1 MMDSEVIGCVRRRKY
16 GTPHRRGISKR
27 SRILNALVDFELSPC
42 PPFARCRNDPYTY
55 PMAATSRRSKMWKP
69 ASGTEFAAFVARTT
83 VHGVRYRRSFQEVE
97 CFCLLIGYPHSG
109 STLVSSVLNAH
120 PEMVIGHETD
130 ILRYVRPGLSRN
142 FLFSVILDRDR
153 QFTAQNRR
161 WNGNDYDIPASGQ
174 GSFSRLRVIGDKC
187 IARQAMRLHQDPRL
201 LDRLRSTL
209 DMPLRVIHLVRNP
222 FDNIASIHGVF
233 SSRIEKYRALGE
245 GIDEIQSR
253 LRAEELCEIRYEDVV
268 ADPSRSLSDVC
279 HFLGLE
285 ASEEYLQGC
294 AQLIRPSIQLS
305 RFNVDWTES
314 QRSEVEA
321 MIAKR
326 SVLTDYTFGS
336 KDR

>member
-1 MMDSEVIGCVRRRKY
+1 
-16 GTPHRRGISKR
+16 
-27 SRILNALVDFELSPC
+27 
-42 PPFARCRNDPYTY
+42 
-55 PMAATSRRSKMWKP
+55 MAAASRRSKMWRP
-69 ASGTEFAAFVARTT
+69 ASSTEFAAFVARTT
-83 VHGVRYRRSFQEVE
+83 VHGVRYRRTFQEVE

-120 PEMVIGHETD
+120 PEMVMGHETD

-142 FLFSVILDRDR
+142 LLFSVILDRDR
-153 QFTAQNRR
+153 QFTAANRH
-161 WNGNDYDIPASGQ
+161 WNGNDYAMPASGQ

-187 IARQAMRLHQDPRL
+187 IARQAMRLHHDPPL

-222 FDNIASIHGVF
+222 FDNIASIASKRGVL

-245 GIDEIQSR
+245 GMDDIRGR

-285 ASEEYLQGC
+285 APDEYLQDC
-294 AQLIRPSIQLS
+294 VQLIRPSIQLS
-305 RFNVDWTES
+305 RFSVDWTES
-314 QRSEVEA
+314 QRGEVEA
-321 MIAKR
+321 IIAAR
-326 SVLTDYTFGS
+326 SVLTGYTFGS
-336 KDR
+336 EGR